1 MLYRLMRKQLI
12 PAPIE
17 SVWHFFS
24 RPENLKTITPDYMG
38 FDILSSVP
46 PIMEAG
52 IIIEYIVRP
61 LAGIP
66 MRWVTEITH
75 LYGPRQGAPPYFFVD
90 EQRFGPYAFWH
101 HRHEFHETNEGVLMI
116 DLVHYKLPLGKV
128 GRLFHPWVI
137 RPRLEE
143 IFDFRERKI
152 NEIFRAKEVLPV
164 PQSIR

>member
-12 PAPIE
+12 PAAID

-24 RPENLKTITPDYMG
+24 RPENLKIITPPYMG

-46 PIMEAG
+46 PVMEAG

-66 MRWVTEITH
+66 MRWITEITH
-75 LYGPRQGAPPYFFVD
+75 LYGPQHGEPPYFFVD

-101 HRHEFHETNEGVLMI
+101 HRHEFHEAEGGVLMI
-116 DLVHYKLPLGKV
+116 DLVHYKLPLGKI
-128 GRLFHPWVI
+128 GQLFHPWVVE
-137 RPRLEE
+137 PRLKE
-143 IFDFRERKI
+143 IFDFREKKI
-152 NEIFRAKEVLPV
+152 SEIFGAQALA
-164 PQSIR
+164 SIS